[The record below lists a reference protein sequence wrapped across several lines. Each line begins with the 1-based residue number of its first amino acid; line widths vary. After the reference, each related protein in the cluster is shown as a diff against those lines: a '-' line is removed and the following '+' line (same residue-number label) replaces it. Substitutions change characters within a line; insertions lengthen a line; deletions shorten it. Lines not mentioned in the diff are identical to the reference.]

1 MTSEHNY
8 EFDEKS
14 IRQELRQ
21 HIIQVRQ
28 KHEAVV
34 SELLTDSRLQ
44 SGIRSEA
51 VNAPLAE
58 RRSLEDFVPGAKAS
72 QRMQMKFTI
81 TTFNKN
87 THSALLKKQIIKQSV
102 SVPFVTSLPLYKDYT
117 PLTTGVNVEDDE
129 ILRYLPYFGENGEED
144 GLNLEEMFEDK
155 TESHAEVLRREKAQF
170 LAADFFNLMA
180 NYGLSKSQLVS
191 YFLYNGGSNS
201 VVRKLVLPDKFE
213 LDEKKRKLLEEH
225 TRKLDSNLVW
235 KIELICRIFKE
246 LTRTSIWEVLN
257 LYPANAL
264 IDDRRSS
271 LRNSQSNAA
280 FSLDSYSSLL
290 CSFCFMHECPW
301 HDSTYM
307 TVGPDGSIRPPSL
320 QECDNTNRSTAAR
333 KIIPEDIPC
342 SPDCLMKKSDRPE
355 SLTTPV
361 EWTDDE
367 ISMLKMTASV
377 MIRNER
383 TSCLL
388 TTIVNKSCREIRTK
402 LEDLKL
408 TPSFAKLEKPG
419 SRQNR
424 LDSLT
429 AQVFTSNKRKRKAQ
443 TGYPEDCS
451 LSGNHSKRGN
461 VNPCMHSGPCD
472 SRCPAVI
479 SKVFCE
485 KGCACP
491 ASCPRR
497 WRGCRCTTSRCRTS
511 TCECF
516 KWNRECDPD
525 MCRSCGAD
533 HVLDPKNRDIV
544 DNKHY
549 CKNVNL
555 QRGLG
560 KRVIVGPSN
569 VSGWGLFMGESIK
582 QDEYLGEYKGEL
594 ISQDEAERRGKIYDK
609 RGVSFLFESTK
620 DQCVDATRAGNKL
633 RFINHSRQNPNCHA
647 RILLVNGIHRIAFF
661 ARRRIKEGEELF
673 IDYGYNNK
681 TMKFVPLEYGKP
693 SRFDSHHKD

>member
-51 VNAPLAE
+51 VKSPLVE
-58 RRSLEDFVPGAKAS
+58 RWSLEDFVPEAKAS

-87 THSALLKKQIIKQSV
+87 THSAPLKKQIIKQSV

-170 LAADFFNLMA
+170 LAADFFNFMA

-191 YFLYNGGSNS
+191 YFLYNVGSNA

-225 TRKLDSNLVW
+225 TRKLDSSLVW

-246 LTRTSIWEVLN
+246 ITRTSIWEILN

-271 LRNSQSNAA
+271 LRNSQSTAA
-280 FSLDSYSSLL
+280 FSLDSYASLL

-333 KIIPEDIPC
+333 KIIPEDLPC

-367 ISMLKMTASV
+367 ISMIKMTASV

-388 TTIVNKSCREIRTK
+388 TTIVNRSCREIRTK

-419 SRQNR
+419 SRPNR
-424 LDSLT
+424 LVSLR

-451 LSGNHSKRGN
+451 LSGNHSKRAG
-461 VNPCMHSGPCD
+461 H
-472 SRCPAVI
+472 VI
-479 SKVFCE
+479 RVARPLS
-485 KGCACP
+485 A
-491 ASCPRR
+491 
-497 WRGCRCTTSRCRTS
+497 
-511 TCECF
+511 ECF
-516 KWNRECDPD
+516 ARKDVPVQFRVQDD
-525 MCRSCGAD
+525 GGA
-533 HVLDPKNRDIV
+533 VVALLAGAEPVPVNVSSGIESNRDIV